1 MAESSM
7 KDIKLRIRSVQ
18 STRQITKAMQ
28 LVATSKMRRSREKME
43 RSKPYAQISME
54 AFAQVLAHCKDSSL
68 PYITQREVK
77 KRLFVV
83 VAGDRGLAG
92 GYNSNIFKLVAAECG
107 DVPYDVLPVGRK
119 AMDKYNA
126 LGVNC
131 ISSDYFPVAGMKV
144 GTCFKMAS
152 RICEGYKKGE
162 WDEVILC
169 YTDFKSMLS
178 QEATVR
184 KLLPISKPDE
194 PVQQTVEPIYE
205 PDPETM
211 IESIV
216 PDMLA
221 GTIYSCISD
230 AAASENAA
238 RRNAMD
244 SATKNADEMISG
256 LQLKYNRAR
265 QGSITQEITEIVAG
279 SQK

>member
-43 RSKPYAQISME
+43 RSKPYARISMN
-54 AFAQVLAHCKDSSL
+54 AFEQAVARSGNASL
-68 PYITQREVK
+68 PYLTPREVK

-92 GYNSNIFKLVAAECG
+92 GYNANVFKQVTGSCG
-107 DVPYDVLPVGRK
+107 DIPYAVLPVGRK
-119 AMDKYNA
+119 ALDKFRQA
-126 LGVNC
+126 GIECV
-131 ISSDYFPVAGMKV
+131 SDSFMPVAGMKV
-144 GTCFKMAS
+144 GTCFKMS
-152 RICEGYKKGE
+152 SLICEGFKEGK

-169 YTDFKSMLS
+169 YTDFKSMLT
-178 QEATVR
+178 QEARSLT
-184 KLLPISKPDE
+184 LLPVPKPETPDTRL
-194 PVQQTVEPIYE
+194 VDPIYE

-211 IESIV
+211 VEQIV
-216 PDMLA
+216 PDLMA
-221 GTIYSCISD
+221 GVIYSCICD

-244 SATKNADEMISG
+244 SATKNADEMISS

-279 SQK
+279 SEK